1 MKVVCICSDLFT
13 SARSVFYVKK
23 LLFPLMETTSNTL
36 QLGMYPVDR
45 TDYEGVKEYLI
56 TFGLTPNQIKVFFY
70 LGKIGAKTASE
81 IAKAVKVPRSE
92 TYHLLT
98 ALQNK
103 GIVEAS
109 FQHPIKFTSLSIKK
123 AVHVLLNTET
133 ERLNKLKK
141 SGPELEKI
149 WDKIPGSA
157 TNIEEKEEEKFKVL
171 QGGNQVNSKIFDMI
185 LNAKNECRILGS
197 EKDFMKFYHANFL
210 DALEEHQID
219 YKLLTPITKKLKY
232 IFDGLDKS
240 KVKKQMFKVYRLT
253 LINTTEKQFK
263 IKSVKLNGNK
273 QIKDSKLRN
282 IVKSKTKYLKIFFF
296 KLFLSTSISDQSNSI
311 PTPHTKPVPSGIH
324 FQGGKYQPDDL
335 PVGSFGAGYEPFVR
349 KLLLPKKRPP

>member
-1 MKVVCICSDLFT
+1 
-13 SARSVFYVKK
+13 VKK
-23 LLFPLMETTSNTL
+23 LPFPLMGTTSNIL

-45 TDYEGVKEYLI
+45 TDYEEVKEYLT
-56 TFGLTPNQIKVFFY
+56 TFALTPNQIKVFFY

-81 IAKAVKVPRSE
+81 IAKAVNVPRSE

-123 AVHVLLNTET
+123 TVHVLLNTET

-210 DALEEHQID
+210 DALEEHKID
-219 YKLLTPITKKLKY
+219 YKLLTPITKKSKY
-232 IFDGLDKS
+232 IFDELDKS
-240 KVKKQMFKVYRLT
+240 KVKNLCST
-253 LINTTEKQFK
+253 
-263 IKSVKLNGNK
+263 VKENLCFL
-273 QIKDSKLRN
+273 IKDDDEVLFFIKNEGNSKEMRAIWTNSETIIYSKALLFSN
-282 IVKSKTKYLKIFFF
+282 LWSKTE
-296 KLFLSTSISDQSNSI
+296 SNE
-311 PTPHTKPVPSGIH
+311 GN
-324 FQGGKYQPDDL
+324 F
-335 PVGSFGAGYEPFVR
+335 E
-349 KLLLPKKRPP
+349 

>member
-1 MKVVCICSDLFT
+1 
-13 SARSVFYVKK
+13 
-23 LLFPLMETTSNTL
+23 MEIASNVL

-45 TDYEGVKEYLI
+45 DDYEQVKEYLT

-81 IAKAVKVPRSE
+81 IAKAVNVPRSE

-109 FQHPIKFTSLSIKK
+109 FQHPIQFSSLSIKK
-123 AVHVLLNTET
+123 AVNVLINTEI

-149 WDKIPGSA
+149 WEKIPGAESK
-157 TNIEEKEEEKFKVL
+157 IEEDEEEKFKVL

-185 LNAKNECRILGS
+185 LNAKTECRILGS

-219 YKLLTPITKKLKY
+219 YKILTPASKKSKY
-232 IFDGLDKS
+232 IFDDLDKS
-240 KVKKQMFKVYRLT
+240 KVKKLCS
-253 LINTTEKQFK
+253 
-263 IKSVKLNGNK
+263 SVKENLCFL
-273 QIKDSKLRN
+273 IKDDDEVLFFIKNEGNSKEMRAIWTNSETIIYSKALLFNN
-282 IVKSKTKYLKIFFF
+282 IWVKTDS
-296 KLFLSTSISDQSNSI
+296 SE
-311 PTPHTKPVPSGIH
+311 
-324 FQGGKYQPDDL
+324 DD
-335 PVGSFGAGYEPFVR
+335 FE
-349 KLLLPKKRPP
+349 

>member
-1 MKVVCICSDLFT
+1 
-13 SARSVFYVKK
+13 
-23 LLFPLMETTSNTL
+23 MEIASNTL

-45 TDYEGVKEYLI
+45 EVYEQVKEYFT

-81 IAKAVKVPRSE
+81 ISKAVNIPRSE

-103 GIVEAS
+103 GISEAS
-109 FQHPIKFTSLSIKK
+109 FQHPIKFTTLPIKK
-123 AVHVLLNTET
+123 TIQVLLNTET

-149 WDKIPGSA
+149 WEKIPGSSSE
-157 TNIEEKEEEKFKVL
+157 IEEKGEEKFKVL

-210 DALEEHQID
+210 DALEDHQID
-219 YKLLTPITKKLKY
+219 YKLLTPISKKSKY
-232 IFDGLDKS
+232 IFDDLDKS
-240 KVKKQMFKVYRLT
+240 KIKKLCS
-253 LINTTEKQFK
+253 
-263 IKSVKLNGNK
+263 SVKENLCFLLKDDDEVLFFIKNEGNNK
-273 QIKDSKLRN
+273 EMRAIWTNSETIIYSKALLFDN
-282 IVKSKTKYLKIFFF
+282 IWVKT
-296 KLFLSTSISDQSNSI
+296 NS
-311 PTPHTKPVPSGIH
+311 SE
-324 FQGGKYQPDDL
+324 DD
-335 PVGSFGAGYEPFVR
+335 FE
-349 KLLLPKKRPP
+349 

>member
-1 MKVVCICSDLFT
+1 
-13 SARSVFYVKK
+13 
-23 LLFPLMETTSNTL
+23 MEIAANTL

-45 TDYEGVKEYLI
+45 EDYEQIKEYFT

-81 IAKAVKVPRSE
+81 ISKAVNVPRSE

-103 GIVEAS
+103 GIVDAS
-109 FQHPIKFTSLSIKK
+109 FQHPIKFTALSIKK
-123 AVHVLLNTET
+123 TIDVLLNTEI

-141 SGPELEKI
+141 SGPELEEI
-149 WDKIPGSA
+149 WEKIPGNASD
-157 TNIEEKEEEKFKVL
+157 IEEKEEEKFKVL

-219 YKLLTPITKKLKY
+219 YKLLTPISKKSKY
-232 IFDGLDKS
+232 IFDDLDKS
-240 KVKKQMFKVYRLT
+240 KIKKLCS
-253 LINTTEKQFK
+253 
-263 IKSVKLNGNK
+263 SVKESLCFLLKDDDEVLFFIKNEGN
-273 QIKDSKLRN
+273 SKEMRAIWTNSETIIYSKALLFDN
-282 IVKSKTKYLKIFFF
+282 IWAKTKSSEGDF
-296 KLFLSTSISDQSNSI
+296 
-311 PTPHTKPVPSGIH
+311 
-324 FQGGKYQPDDL
+324 
-335 PVGSFGAGYEPFVR
+335 E
-349 KLLLPKKRPP
+349 

>member
-1 MKVVCICSDLFT
+1 
-13 SARSVFYVKK
+13 
-23 LLFPLMETTSNTL
+23 MEIASNIL

-45 TDYEGVKEYLI
+45 DDYEQVKEYLT

-81 IAKAVKVPRSE
+81 IAKAVDVPRSE

-109 FQHPIKFTSLSIKK
+109 FQHPIKFTSLSIKQ
-123 AVHVLLNTET
+123 AVYVLINTET
-133 ERLNKLKK
+133 ERLKKLKK

-149 WDKIPGSA
+149 WEKIPGAESR
-157 TNIEEKEEEKFKVL
+157 IEEDEEEKFKVL

-185 LNAKNECRILGS
+185 LNAKTECRILGS

-219 YKLLTPITKKLKY
+219 YKILTPISKKSKY
-232 IFDGLDKS
+232 IFDDLDKS
-240 KVKKQMFKVYRLT
+240 KVKKLCS
-253 LINTTEKQFK
+253 
-263 IKSVKLNGNK
+263 SVKENLCFL
-273 QIKDSKLRN
+273 IKDDDEVLFFIKNEGNNKEMRAIWTNSETIIYSKALLFNN
-282 IVKSKTKYLKIFFF
+282 IWTKTDSSEVDF
-296 KLFLSTSISDQSNSI
+296 
-311 PTPHTKPVPSGIH
+311 
-324 FQGGKYQPDDL
+324 
-335 PVGSFGAGYEPFVR
+335 E
-349 KLLLPKKRPP
+349 

>member
-1 MKVVCICSDLFT
+1 
-13 SARSVFYVKK
+13 
-23 LLFPLMETTSNTL
+23 MEMASNTL
-36 QLGMYPVDR
+36 QLGMFPVDR
-45 TDYEGVKEYLI
+45 VDYEEVKEYLT

-81 IAKAVKVPRSE
+81 IAKAVSVPRSE

-103 GIVEAS
+103 GIVDAS
-109 FQHPIKFTSLSIKK
+109 FQHPIKFTALSIKK

-149 WDKIPGSA
+149 WEKIPGA
-157 TNIEEKEEEKFKVL
+157 TSKIEDETEEKFKVL

-219 YKLLTPITKKLKY
+219 YKLLTPISKKSKY
-232 IFDGLDKS
+232 IFDDLDKS
-240 KVKKQMFKVYRLT
+240 KIRKLCS
-253 LINTTEKQFK
+253 
-263 IKSVKLNGNK
+263 SVKENLCFLLKDDEEVLFFIRNEGNNK
-273 QIKDSKLRN
+273 EMRAIWTNSETIIYSKALLFDN
-282 IVKSKTKYLKIFFF
+282 IWEKTESSEVDF
-296 KLFLSTSISDQSNSI
+296 
-311 PTPHTKPVPSGIH
+311 
-324 FQGGKYQPDDL
+324 
-335 PVGSFGAGYEPFVR
+335 E
-349 KLLLPKKRPP
+349 

>member
-1 MKVVCICSDLFT
+1 
-13 SARSVFYVKK
+13 
-23 LLFPLMETTSNTL
+23 METTSNTL

-123 AVHVLLNTET
+123 TVHVLLNTET

-219 YKLLTPITKKLKY
+219 YKLLTPIIKKSKY
-232 IFDGLDKS
+232 IFDELDKS
-240 KVKKQMFKVYRLT
+240 KVKNLGST
-253 LINTTEKQFK
+253 
-263 IKSVKLNGNK
+263 VKENLCFL
-273 QIKDSKLRN
+273 IKDDDEVLFFIKNEGNNKEMRAIWTNSETIIYSKALLFSN
-282 IVKSKTKYLKIFFF
+282 LWSKTESSEGDF
-296 KLFLSTSISDQSNSI
+296 
-311 PTPHTKPVPSGIH
+311 
-324 FQGGKYQPDDL
+324 
-335 PVGSFGAGYEPFVR
+335 E
-349 KLLLPKKRPP
+349 